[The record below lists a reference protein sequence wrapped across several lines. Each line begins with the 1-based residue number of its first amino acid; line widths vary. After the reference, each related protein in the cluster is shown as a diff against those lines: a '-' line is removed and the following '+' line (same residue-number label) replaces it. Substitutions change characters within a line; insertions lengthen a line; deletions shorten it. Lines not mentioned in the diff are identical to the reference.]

1 MATGRLIVLLKHIK
15 QRSFIKRIRKVPL
28 LPDEAIN
35 CIVSATAGLIREPES
50 TGQLLVT
57 TNQRILLFAYGPK
70 GRDTIL
76 LPIKQLTGH
85 TLKDKDNSHLSLF
98 QGLLVLAAGVLIY
111 LFSGYWLSDHLE
123 GPNIPLIN
131 MDLWAVILLAS
142 LITGGWLVWR
152 YYFAKKGF
160 QITFKVSYG
169 SYDFEYLGPESDL
182 EQIIE
187 TALICGY
194 GGNNL
199 SHDHIYSDKDGSISK
214 SKPNS

>member
-1 MATGRLIVLLKHIK
+1 MK
-15 QRSFIKRIRKVPL
+15 QRRFIKRIRKVPL
-28 LPDEAIN
+28 LQDEAIS
-35 CIVSATAGLIREPES
+35 CMVSATTGIIREPEP

-57 TNQRILLFAYGPK
+57 TNQRILLFAHGAR

-85 TLKDKDNSHLSLF
+85 TLKDKDSSHLSLL
-98 QGLLVLAAGVLIY
+98 QGFLVLAAGVLFY

-142 LITGGWLVWR
+142 LITGGWLIWR
-152 YYFAKKGF
+152 YYFSKNGF
-160 QITFKVSYG
+160 QITFKGSCW
-169 SYDFEYLGPESDL
+169 SYDFEYLGPGSDL

-187 TALICGY
+187 TALQCGY
-194 GGNNL
+194 SDDNV
-199 SHDHIYSDKDGSISK
+199 SQARIYNDKDGSISK
-214 SKPNS
+214 FKPNS